1 MAKDPLPAGVL
12 DRDEARPLYHQLKQW
27 ISEQIA
33 RGRFPPGSRLPDEQ
47 QLSSSLGVSRG
58 VVREA
63 MSELAFEGRVSKQQ
77 GRGRFVAEPK
87 VEARLMSQPSGLVA
101 DGAARGQSVSSR
113 VLGLEAVPTGDV
125 VAGSLGLTP
134 GAPVVRLERLRSI
147 GGEPLALAV
156 TYLPSAVAQ
165 TSR

>member
-1 MAKDPLPAGVL
+1 MD
-12 DRDEARPLYHQLKQW
+12 Q
-27 ISEQIA
+27 SEQIA

-113 VLGLEAVPTGDV
+113 VLGLEVVP
-125 VAGSLGLTP
+125 AARWSPARWGSRP
-134 GAPVVRLERLRSI
+134 AHRSF
-147 GGEPLALAV
+147 GSNDCAASAASRW
-156 TYLPSAVAQ
+156 PS
-165 TSR
+165 R